1 MEQVREAHH
10 TSDIDK
16 SKALWAELFKLLGN
30 SGYVKLIEAVE
41 WQTYIIYTKDEKVA
55 AQLLLPVSDLESRKQ
70 QITFNRLLQIR
81 IAVYQL
87 AKQRLFEYHYDFLD
101 WYFDQH
107 DLIQLS
113 WFRRPWTAT
122 TPPSLLI
129 GFRTLFAQSC
139 NSSFKLVD
147 FQPPDWSVALLVR
160 PLKLA
165 GW

>member
-1 MEQVREAHH
+1 VEQVREAHH

-101 WYFDQH
+101 
-107 DLIQLS
+107 
-113 WFRRPWTAT
+113 
-122 TPPSLLI
+122 
-129 GFRTLFAQSC
+129 
-139 NSSFKLVD
+139 
-147 FQPPDWSVALLVR
+147 
-160 PLKLA
+160 
-165 GW
+165 